1 MQLEKAKETKQDM
14 ERCRLLAQR
23 IAEELAPATAAVLNA
38 ETPALEKAL
47 HRAGV
52 DANPFTVAARQAD
65 LLVVEDPAWVEM
77 PAQLPGQVLLVFT
90 GSNVAEGWAEELARR
105 GYYRDFRW
113 RSRGRAQQSALY
125 CTVQPATAEMI
136 AGYEKELD
144 LLRDRMVRA
153 ERTCNEEAAL
163 IERLR
168 SDLSLSRS
176 HAKNLEK
183 TLNEVT
189 SSTFW
194 KLTWPMR
201 YVVSK
206 SRQIWHTFPLFV
218 LLGELRRDGISGVR
232 EHARARREYAA
243 LFPGNLLRADRFAPV
258 ELLVRQ
264 ANDQPAG
271 PKISIVVPLYNTP
284 LDFLDEMLDS
294 VVNQTYKNWELCCVD
309 AGKDEAVGQHV
320 QARAKADARIRY
332 QKLEKNELIPGNTNK
347 GFEMATGE
355 YIALLDHDD
364 LLHPCALW
372 YAARAIAEQKADFV
386 YTDEATFEGKPEHVV
401 LYHFKPDFM
410 LDNLRSN
417 NYICHLTVF
426 SRALMER
433 AGGGERMEYNGS
445 QDYELFLR
453 LTEQAEK
460 IVHIPHALYYWRS
473 SPGSTAADI
482 SAKTYCIDAGIAA
495 LKAHYA
501 RCGIAVDDVALIP
514 GTPGYYK
521 TDYTIEH
528 PGRVSILIPT
538 CDHIR
543 DLELCVD
550 SIYARTTYPDFELIL
565 IENNSKQPETF
576 RAYERMQKEHPD
588 NLKVVTWEGKGFN
601 YSALNNFGEQ
611 YATGEYLLLLNNDTE
626 VITPNWLEEM
636 VMYAQQKR
644 VGCVGAKLLYP
655 DDTIQHAGIG
665 FGIGL
670 VLAFA
675 IEGLDFFD
683 FKTRIAVVADELLL
697 GTGKVKGATT
707 RGALIVDALEGHD
720 RSFPCRRL
728 CADGTAAVFAA
739 PTSIGN
745 GGCTAE
751 WTGDRGLGGLSGHDA
766 VTRLLA
772 QLHQRIADFGCLA
785 LGLAVL
791 DGPALIDGGVVHAQ
805 VDLGKVRRVDVD
817 SQVKVVIQVVTRWV
831 VALALAVLGLA
842 IDLGAMLVDI
852 HITAEYL

>member
-1 MQLEKAKETKQDM
+1 MKEIDNKLTQKFDEYPSFGVLKGVKVFVTGTNIAGPFAGCLMAEMGAKVLQAEAPTIACQTRGTLAWSQNHRNEYSITINSASPAGKKIFLKCIEWADIWIEAGRPGSYAKRGLTDEVCWKHNKKLAIVHVSGYGQFGPSKNKPSYDVSGQAM
-14 ERCRLLAQR
+14 GGYMYMNGVSPTSGPLKVNPYLSDYITAYNACMVALAGYINAKNSGEGDSCDVAQYDTMFRLLDNY
-23 IAEELAPATAAVLNA
+23 PANWFNKGYPKQGEPVPFRTGNKSDQAACFSFYDTKEGNA
-38 ETPALEKAL
+38 M
-47 HRAGV
+47 
-52 DANPFTVAARQAD
+52 FVAI
-65 LLVVEDPAWVEM
+65 V
-77 PAQLPGQVLLVFT
+77 GQGPVT
-90 GSNVAEGWAEELARR
+90 R
-105 GYYRDFRW
+105 GYPII
-113 RSRGRAQQSALY
+113 GMGKPGVTEGIPKN
-125 CTVQPATAEMI
+125 CT
-136 AGYEKELD
+136 G
-144 LLRDRMVRA
+144 
-153 ERTCNEEAAL
+153 
-163 IERLR
+163 
-168 SDLSLSRS
+168 
-176 HAKNLEK
+176 
-183 TLNEVT
+183 
-189 SSTFW
+189 
-194 KLTWPMR
+194 
-201 YVVSK
+201 
-206 SRQIWHTFPLFV
+206 FPLFDPR
-218 LLGELRRDGISGVR
+218 GKK
-232 EHARARREYAA
+232 
-243 LFPGNLLRADRFAPV
+243 AD
-258 ELLVRQ
+258 
-264 ANDQPAG
+264 
-271 PKISIVVPLYNTP
+271 
-284 LDFLDEMLDS
+284 
-294 VVNQTYKNWELCCVD
+294 ELCAKFCAEHTCD
-309 AGKDEAVGQHV
+309 EIEEIFNKAGIPCQRAYGPADIEKDPQYEARENIVEWDDQCFGKMKGIGV
-320 QARAKADARIRY
+320 TNIFK
-332 QKLEKNELIPGNTNK
+332 KNPSQIVASAPC
-347 GFEMATGE
+347 FGE
-355 YIALLDHDD
+355 HNREVL
-364 LLHPCALW
+364 
-372 YAARAIAEQKADFV
+372 KDFG

-665 FGIGL
+665 FGIGGVAGHL
-670 VLAFA
+670 HKYFPAASDGYMGRLNYVQDVYGDTAACLL
-675 IEGLDFFD
+675 IRREIYDEMNGLDESYAVAFNDVD
-683 FKTRIAVVADELLL
+683 FCVRVREAGYTNVFTPFAQLYHYESKSR
-697 GTGKVKGATT
+697 GTEDNPEKQKRFQGEVLRFQA
-707 RGALIVDALEGHD
+707 R
-720 RSFPCRRL
+720 
-728 CADGTAAVFAA
+728 
-739 PTSIGN
+739 
-745 GGCTAE
+745 
-751 WTGDRGLGGLSGHDA
+751 WGD
-766 VTRLLA
+766 LLA
-772 QLHQRIADFGCLA
+772 AGDPCTNPNFDIQREDFTLKI
-785 LGLAVL
+785 LPL
-791 DGPALIDGGVVHAQ
+791 
-805 VDLGKVRRVDVD
+805 
-817 SQVKVVIQVVTRWV
+817 
-831 VALALAVLGLA
+831 
-842 IDLGAMLVDI
+842 
-852 HITAEYL
+852 E